1 VAPLGYRELVRSYLD
16 LRWQLDPVAATMAGV
31 GEYDERLGHFGR
43 ADVKAAVA
51 ALKAMGGAF
60 EEAATDTLADEV
72 DQTAVLNE
80 IRHTIARYDKEKPH
94 ELNPE
99 FHLSHLLSGLFS
111 LLVRR
116 DQPPQARGRA
126 IAGRLRE
133 VPRFLADAREALGRP
148 APVFT
153 ETALDVAEGGR
164 ALLGQAV
171 PEFASSLPLPVAEEI
186 GAALADARAAY
197 DDFADF
203 VAGPLAKRS
212 DGAFAVGREAFD
224 FRLHY
229 EHALLETAPEI
240 LRYGETLLRETER
253 ELSAI
258 AAQLAPGVPWRAL
271 AERLRIAHPPG
282 DTIVPAYAGQME
294 RARRFVLEHAVA
306 TVPEGDLEVIAT
318 PSFMTPLVPFA
329 AYDPPGAFSADR
341 TGWFYVTEVKGAG
354 RRDHCTHEI
363 ACTALHEGWPGH
375 HLQFLA
381 AQAQLSPVRRV
392 ISSPL
397 TVEGWALYCEEL
409 MAELGFLTRPEERF
423 FQRLHLLWRAA
434 RIVLDVRLHTA
445 GMGVEEAVRFLID
458 TLGIGR
464 PSAEAEVRRYCGAP
478 AYQLCYAVGRREFLR
493 LREAYRARSGSA
505 FSLRAFHD
513 DVLGYGGLPVSLI
526 RWGMG
531 LPDDSRE

>member
-1 VAPLGYRELVRSYLD
+1 MAPPGYRELVRSYLD
-16 LRWQLDPVAATMAGV
+16 LRWQLDPVAATMSGV
-31 GEYDERLGHFGR
+31 GEYDARLGHFGR
-43 ADVKAAVA
+43 SDVKAAVA

-60 EEAATDTLADEV
+60 EAAPTDSLADEV

-80 IRHTIARYDKEKPH
+80 IRQTIARYEKERPH

-111 LLVRR
+111 LLVRQ
-116 DQPPQARGRA
+116 DQPREARGRA

-133 VPRFLADAREALGRP
+133 VPRFLVDAQQALGRP
-148 APVFT
+148 PAVFT

-164 ALLGQAV
+164 TLLREAV
-171 PEFASSLPLPVAEEI
+171 PEFAATLPREITEEI
-186 GAALADARAAY
+186 GAALVDARTAY
-197 DDFADF
+197 DAFADF
-203 VAGPLAKRS
+203 VAGPLMSRS
-212 DGAFAVGREAFD
+212 DGAFAVGRDAFD
-224 FRLHY
+224 FRLHF
-229 EHALLETAPEI
+229 EHALVETAPEI
-240 LRYGETLLRETER
+240 LRYGEALVRETEA
-253 ELSAI
+253 ELAAI
-258 AAQLAPGVPWRAL
+258 AAELAPGVPWREL
-271 AERLRIAHPPG
+271 ADRLRIAHPPG
-282 DTIVPAYAGQME
+282 DTVVPAYAGQME
-294 RARRFVLEHAVA
+294 RARRFVLQRGLA
-306 TVPEGDLEVIAT
+306 TVPAGDLEVIAT

-341 TGWFYVTEVKGAG
+341 TGWFYVTEVKGG
-354 RRDHCTHEI
+354 GKRDHCTHEI

-381 AQAQLSPVRRV
+381 AQAQESPVRRV
-392 ISSPL
+392 VSSPL

-445 GMGVEEAVRFLID
+445 GMGVEEAVRFLTD

-464 PSAEAEVRRYCGAP
+464 ASAEAEVRRYCGNP

-493 LREAYRARSGSA
+493 LRDAYRARAGA
-505 FSLRAFHD
+505 GFSLRAFHD
-513 DVLGYGGLPVSLI
+513 EALSYGGLPVSLI

-531 LPDDSRE
+531 LPDEPGR